1 MISHDSIGDK
11 GRDVRCAK
19 CGHQWFQKSE
29 KDALD
34 DLIARIQSEEIDE
47 IAFSE
52 GKYGTPKPAPVE
64 NSGNQ
69 HPLLQKLV
77 TVFQSLEKRFPI
89 LYVLTSRPFAGGISA
104 LAVFLVL
111 LNVAIQFRVSI
122 CTTLPSLEKVYEAA
136 GYDVDIISDLTSDKT
151 FAVER
156 LAVNLPESKTDKS
169 VILTGTLINLTSESV
184 YIPAIGIRFLG
195 REGQAVGDQQFA
207 MLSQSILDK
216 EASIP
221 MSIRLEDGLPEGTA
235 AVDIIF
241 VTDTEAKKHIKE
253 YPSPDQVHTAYEEDE

>member
-52 GKYGTPKPAPVE
+52 GKYGTPKPPPE
-64 NSGNQ
+64 DNSGKQ
-69 HPLLQKLV
+69 HPLLQKLAAA
-77 TVFQSLEKRFPI
+77 FQSFEKRFPI
-89 LYVLTSRPFAGGISA
+89 VYVLTSRSFAGSITA
-104 LAVFLVL
+104 LAVFLVF
-111 LNVAIQFRVSI
+111 LNISIQFRVGV
-122 CTTLPSLEKVYEAA
+122 CTLIPALEKVYEAA
-136 GYDVDIISDLTSDKT
+136 GYDVDTLSKLTSDKT

-156 LAVNLPESKTDKS
+156 LEINLPESKSDKS
-169 VILTGTLINLTSESV
+169 VILTGTLINLTSEPV
-184 YIPAIGIRFLG
+184 YIPAIGVRFLG
-195 REGQAVGDQQFA
+195 REGQAVGEQQIA
-207 MLSQSILDK
+207 MLSQSVLDQ

-235 AVDIIF
+235 AVDILF
-241 VTDTEAKKHIKE
+241 VSDVEAREHIKE
-253 YPSPDQVHTAYEEDE
+253 YPSPDQVHTAYEEEE